1 MNLGELSQFLY
12 EKPLMGL
19 TIAAILVSML
29 AGMLTMRYPR
39 LSHGLRNTAYL
50 GLTAALLLTVASLAS
65 NAHRSDAALWLDQ
78 VRPASIQGTQTVLPL
93 RTDNHFWV
101 EAQLNGEPVNFLID
115 TGATYTGISQSVA
128 RRAGIVPDQ
137 GDEGVMLDTANG
149 TIVAR
154 MATASSLRFG
164 SIEATS
170 LPIAIGPDNE
180 VETNVIGMNL
190 LSQLGSWRVQNNQLI
205 LEPKPAAKADKAD

>member
-1 MNLGELSQFLY
+1 MNLGELSEFLY
-12 EKPLMGL
+12 QKPLLAL
-19 TIAAILVSML
+19 TIIAILVSIL

-50 GLTAALLLTVASLAS
+50 GLTAALLLTVASLAG

-78 VRPASIQGTQTVLPL
+78 VRPAAVEGAQTVLPL
-93 RTDNHFWV
+93 RTDGHFWV
-101 EAQLNGEPVNFLID
+101 EAQLNGQPVNFLID

-128 RRAGIVPDQ
+128 QRAGILPDQ
-137 GDEGVMLDTANG
+137 SDQGVMLDTANG

-154 MATASSLRFG
+154 MATAGSLRFG

-170 LPIAIGPDNE
+170 LPVAIGPDNE

-190 LSQLGSWRVQNNQLI
+190 LSQLGSWRVENNQLI
-205 LEPKPAAKADKAD
+205 LVPKATPAGG

>member
-1 MNLGELSQFLY
+1 MNLGELSEFLY
-12 EKPLMGL
+12 QKPLLAL
-19 TIAAILVSML
+19 TIAAILVSIL

-50 GLTAALLLTVASLAS
+50 GLTAALLLTVASLAG

-78 VRPASIQGTQTVLPL
+78 VRPAAVEGAQTVLPL
-93 RTDNHFWV
+93 RTDGHFWV
-101 EAQLNGEPVNFLID
+101 EAQLNGQPVNFLID

-128 RRAGIVPDQ
+128 QRAGILPDD
-137 GDEGVMLDTANG
+137 GDQGVMLDTANG

-154 MATASSLRFG
+154 MATAGSLRFG

-170 LPIAIGPDNE
+170 LPVAIGPDNE

-190 LSQLGSWRVQNNQLI
+190 LSQLGSWRVENNQLI
-205 LEPKPAAKADKAD
+205 LVPKATPAGG